1 MELTE
6 VQQKIL
12 ENNGKSGLGIYNKGV
27 SFGKTLGQKVKQDA
41 ISKEVATIV
50 SQAVTAKSKDG
61 FNAPDKT
68 GILGSI
74 SRKIPLDKEVT
85 RGNVKTVIKDLI
97 LFMDSLPKPEPKKS
111 SEPNPSSD

>member
-27 SFGKTLGQKVKQDA
+27 SYGKTLGQKVKQDA

-50 SQAVTAKSKDG
+50 SQAVTAKSKEG
-61 FNAPDKT
+61 YSVPNKT
-68 GILGSI
+68 TILASI
-74 SRKIPLDKEVT
+74 GRKIPLDKDVT
-85 RGNVKTVIKDLI
+85 RSNVKTAIKDLI